1 MLLFTEIDN
10 SANQSQQQSSNI
22 AETVTCNKSNKKQ
35 LCGGNKQ
42 AIEKMLEFGKQLY
55 SQSVHLRQQYGKNES
70 NKKMLQDAFSL
81 LAYSNPWN
89 SPVGW
94 QLNPQER
101 ETVCARLNSAILGKR
116 AKHVFATIMKNY
128 KITTDEKKMKLN
140 CLNLLSLINDVYLS
154 YDLSKFYSI
163 TSDRI
168 RTISGN

>member
-1 MLLFTEIDN
+1 MLFAEIDN

-22 AETVTCNKSNKKQ
+22 ADTATCKSNKKQ

-55 SQSVHLRQQYGKNES
+55 SQSVYLRQQYGKNES

-101 ETVCARLNSAILGKR
+101 ETVCARLNSAILGKSE
-116 AKHVFATIMKNY
+116 HVFAIK
-128 KITTDEKKMKLN
+128 
-140 CLNLLSLINDVYLS
+140 
-154 YDLSKFYSI
+154 
-163 TSDRI
+163 
-168 RTISGN
+168 